1 MKGFR
6 HVTHPA
12 NDVSTSEIPLSEWQV
27 KQNLLWKICKY
38 LKTLFTSHFART
50 WGRKKNQLN
59 FAHCAHTSELRRAFL
74 FSSRPPSLF
83 IYDLVREIYRR
94 TRELNPLPVRKV
106 TGHKRVREEFIGL
119 ASCEDLLREML
130 CHQVSPFSPSLV
142 WLSNSSTRCGEAH
155 PFIMGC
161 PFLMNCFYSIDWYS
175 VYRLNPFRVIIDL
188 LFLFCFLSTRQLNYF
203 V

>member
-50 WGRKKNQLN
+50 WGRKKKQLN

-106 TGHKRVREEFIGL
+106 TGHKRVRRIHWTCQLWRPVERNAL
-119 ASCEDLLREML
+119 
-130 CHQVSPFSPSLV
+130 SPSV
-142 WLSNSSTRCGEAH
+142 TIFTKS
-155 PFIMGC
+155 
-161 PFLMNCFYSIDWYS
+161 
-175 VYRLNPFRVIIDL
+175 RVIIKQL
-188 LFLFCFLSTRQLNYF
+188 NEVWRSTSIYYGLSFPNELFLFHRLM
-203 V
+203 